1 MKNILFILIL
11 GSCLL
16 ASGCNKGQSQGSASI
31 LAPSDFSEKIKQTP
45 EAPIVDVRTPEEYA
59 EGHIANAKNINWNGT
74 DFEAQINQLDKSKPV
89 YVYCQKGVRSAEAAT
104 KMRSIG
110 FKDVYELKGGLSNWE
125 TAKLPLTTNTTPH

>member
-74 DFEAQINQLDKSKPV
+74 DFETQI
-89 YVYCQKGVRSAEAAT
+89 
-104 KMRSIG
+104 
-110 FKDVYELKGGLSNWE
+110 
-125 TAKLPLTTNTTPH
+125 